1 MLGVQN
7 NLPVSHPV
15 KFRANDD
22 YLEGEAPRYIP
33 EPYEAADEYVKPEFD
48 PDEIN
53 AERDRKMAEYERTQA
68 DMNKFADSLDKNP
81 DKLSKGLGKV
91 VRFGASAIG
100 LAGTFVLAK
109 YGAKVSIGTLK
120 GLAKSN
126 VAKDIVNVGKSAFEP
141 IGKGLKSIK
150 ATLNKVVGN
159 PIAEGFKKSKIGQK
173 VEKFMAQENVKNF
186 VDKAKGYNEAIK
198 ELVKSVNGEK
208 VQGLAEN
215 TLAASA
221 TASVAIDNLAGRN
234 KDKSNLDLALGVSG
248 GDK

>member
-7 NLPVSHPV
+7 SLPVSHPV
-15 KFRANDD
+15 KFKGNDD
-22 YLEGEAPRYIP
+22 YLEGETPRYIP
-33 EPYEAADEYVKPEFD
+33 EPYEDDSYVNSEFN

-91 VRFGASAIG
+91 VRFGAGLIG

-109 YGAKVSIGTLK
+109 YGAKVSIGTMK

-126 VAKDIVNVGKSAFEP
+126 VAKDIINVGKSAFEP
-141 IGKGLKSIK
+141 IGKGLKSAK
-150 ATLNKVVGN
+150 ATLNKFVGN
-159 PIAEGFKKSKIGQK
+159 PIAETFKKSKLGQK
-173 VEKFMAQENVKNF
+173 AEKFMAKESVKNF
-186 VDKAKGYNEAIK
+186 VDKAKGYKEAVK
-198 ELVKSVNGEK
+198 VLAKSVNGEK
-208 VQGLAEN
+208 VQNVAEN

-248 GDK
+248 GNK

>member
-7 NLPVSHPV
+7 SLPVSHPV
-15 KFRANDD
+15 KFKGNDD
-22 YLEGEAPRYIP
+22 YLEGETPRYIP
-33 EPYEAADEYVKPEFD
+33 EPYEDDSYVNSEFN

-68 DMNKFADSLDKNP
+68 DINKFADSLDKNP

-91 VRFGASAIG
+91 VRFGAGLIG

-109 YGAKVSIGTLK
+109 YGAKVSIGTMK

-126 VAKDIVNVGKSAFEP
+126 VAKDIINVGKSAFEP
-141 IGKGLKSIK
+141 IGKGLKSAK
-150 ATLNKVVGN
+150 ATLNKLVGN
-159 PIAEGFKKSKIGQK
+159 PIVENFKKSKLAQK
-173 VEKFMAQENVKNF
+173 AEKFMAKESVKNF
-186 VDKAKGYNEAIK
+186 VDKAKGYKEAVK
-198 ELVKSVNGEK
+198 VLAKSVNGEK
-208 VQGLAEN
+208 VQNVAEN

-248 GDK
+248 GNK

>member
-7 NLPVSHPV
+7 SLPVSHPV
-15 KFRANDD
+15 KFKGNDD
-22 YLEGEAPRYIP
+22 YLEGETPRYIP
-33 EPYEAADEYVKPEFD
+33 EPYEDDSYVNSEFN

-91 VRFGASAIG
+91 VRFGAGLIG

-109 YGAKVSIGTLK
+109 YGAKVSIGTMK

-126 VAKDIVNVGKSAFEP
+126 VAKDIINVGKSAFEP
-141 IGKGLKSIK
+141 IGKGLKSAK
-150 ATLNKVVGN
+150 ATLNKFVGN
-159 PIAEGFKKSKIGQK
+159 SIVETFKKSKLGQK
-173 VEKFMAQENVKNF
+173 AEKFMAQENVKNF
-186 VDKAKGYNEAIK
+186 VDKAKGYKEAVK
-198 ELVKSVNGEK
+198 VLAKSVNGEK
-208 VQGLAEN
+208 VQNVAEN

-248 GDK
+248 GNK